1 MHFGHGKQ
9 KVPARKLC
17 LRTAVTQKVLIE
29 LGDLFKGW
37 VRGNM
42 EFLVPEFPIHFIV
55 YCP

>member
-42 EFLVPEFPIHFIV
+42 EFLVPEFSIHFIV